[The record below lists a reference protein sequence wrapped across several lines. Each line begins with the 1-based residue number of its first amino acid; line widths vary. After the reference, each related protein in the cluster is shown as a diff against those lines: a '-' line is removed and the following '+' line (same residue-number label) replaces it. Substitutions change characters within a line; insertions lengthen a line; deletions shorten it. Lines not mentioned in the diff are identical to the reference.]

1 MRMNLEME
9 KKLKEYGLT
18 AQQYEACLK
27 DAVAKVNR
35 TTDMDWQE
43 IVEKYNLDVHYDT
56 LRKATQTIFGGAFV
70 SEYYNAKHAE
80 KNGSNAYLNELRAE
94 KQAVRIEKQK
104 LFDERTELNKTLR
117 EVARTQNDLGYLE
130 TLIKNK
136 AKVELPVCEYP
147 TLSSDQDL
155 VVCVS
160 DFHYGADTD
169 SAFGRYNSDIAAQRL
184 SEYIEKI
191 LEVQRT
197 HHAEN
202 LYILFLGDLINGE
215 IHFTVQLESREMLTE
230 QVQEAAEL
238 LSDFTYQLSS
248 HFSHVFVN
256 GVAGNHSRTSFKD
269 QVLRGN
275 RLDNLI
281 PWYMK
286 AKLQHIGNITFMD
299 TENYDPTVGIVMI
312 RGKEYWMVHGDW
324 DSFSEAGVSK
334 LIMMIGHK
342 PDGIFFGHMHHNSYD
357 EVAGDVQMIR
367 SGCFSGTGD
376 DHCVSKRIAGAPSQ
390 TIAVMD
396 DGGVK
401 CCYPI
406 RFEKR

>member
-1 MRMNLEME
+1 MITELN
-9 KKLKEYGLT
+9 KKIQECGLT
-18 AQQYEACLK
+18 PEQYEACLA
-27 DAVAKVNR
+27 DATAKVNR
-35 TTDMDWQE
+35 TSDMDWQE
-43 IVEKYNLDVHYDT
+43 IIDKYGLSVHYDT

-70 SEYYNAKHAE
+70 SEYYKAKNAAKTG
-80 KNGSNAYLNELRAE
+80 NNAYLNELRAE

-104 LFDERTELNKTLR
+104 LFDERTELNKKLR
-117 EVARTQNDLGYLE
+117 EVARTQNDLSYLE
-130 TLIKNK
+130 ELIKNK
-136 AKVELPVCEYP
+136 ASIELPVFDHP
-147 TLSSDQDL
+147 IIPSNQDL

-169 SAFGRYNSDIAAQRL
+169 SAFGRYNSTIAAERL

-191 LEVQRT
+191 IEVQRI
-197 HHAEN
+197 HNAEN

-215 IHFTVQLESREMLTE
+215 IHFTVQLESREMLVQ

-238 LSDFTYQLSS
+238 LSDFTYQLSR
-248 HFSHVFVN
+248 HFSNVYVN
-256 GVAGNHSRTSFKD
+256 GVAGNHSRTSYKD

-286 AKLQHIGNITFMD
+286 ARLQHIENVTFMD
-299 TENYDPTVGIVMI
+299 SNNYDSTVGSVVI
-312 RGKEYWMVHGDW
+312 RGQEYWMVHGDW

-342 PDGIFFGHMHHNSYD
+342 PAGIFFGHMHHNSYD
-357 EVAGDVQMIR
+357 EVAGDVQIIR
-367 SGCFSGTGD
+367 SGCFSGSGD
-376 DHCVSKRIAGAPSQ
+376 DHCVSRRIAGSPSQ
-390 TIAVMD
+390 TIAVID
-396 DGGVK
+396 DSGAR

-406 RFEKR
+406 RFLKR